1 MMPLL
6 PRVTVAIPTRNRS
19 AFLRETLQSVLDQTL
34 SELEVF
40 VADNASTDD
49 TAEVVSSFD
58 DPRVFHVPTARNIGI
73 HANTARCLAFGTAPY
88 LTILHDDDL
97 MLSGHLQRK
106 VALLEERPDAGV
118 VYSNYRVIGP
128 QGQFLRESVV
138 WPEAPA
144 PFETGAEYIYRSM
157 AVGSRTH
164 LSATLIRR
172 SLIGDETIEEGD
184 GAYFDLGFWLRLAR
198 RANFA
203 YIDDSL
209 VAVRLHPRSVSAGRG
224 LYSGTN
230 DSYDTETI
238 EQFHDAYR
246 AKERFIRSLPAES
259 RRELHAVA
267 RGCLERELLGMIRR
281 RSRRELRAGE
291 AIRLLTRAVRLFPPI
306 LASRQ
311 AVDLLVTALFGPGA
325 RRHLRSIRRAAAGRR
340 RAGNTASK

>member
-1 MMPLL
+1 MPSH

-19 AFLRETLQSVLDQTL
+19 AFLREALQSVLDQTL
-34 SELEVF
+34 DQLEVF
-40 VADNASTDD
+40 VADNSSTDE
-49 TAEVVSSFD
+49 TAQVVSSFD
-58 DPRVFHVPTARNIGI
+58 DPRVFHVPVARNIGI
-73 HANTARCLAFGTAPY
+73 YANTSRCLELGTAPY
-88 LTILHDDDL
+88 LSILHDDDL
-97 MLSGHLQRK
+97 MLPGHLQRK
-106 VALLEERPDAGV
+106 VALLEERPEAGV

-128 QGQFLRESVV
+128 QGQFLRESVE

-144 PFETGAEYIYRSM
+144 PFETGAEYICRSM

-164 LSATLIRR
+164 FSATLIRR
-172 SLIGDETIEEGD
+172 SLIDDETIEEGD

-209 VAVRLHPRSVSAGRG
+209 VAVRLHPRSASAGRG
-224 LYSGTN
+224 LYSGRD
-230 DSYDTETI
+230 DSYDTQTI

-246 AKERFIRSLPAES
+246 AKERFIRSLPSES

-267 RGCLERELLGMIRR
+267 RECLERELIGMFRR
-281 RSRRELRAGE
+281 RSRPELGASE
-291 AIRLLTRAVRLFPPI
+291 AIRLLTRAARLFPPI

-311 AVDLLVTALFGPGA
+311 AADLLVIALLGPRA
-325 RRHLRSIRRAAAGRR
+325 RRHLSSIRRAAAGRR